1 MPFPFILSCDHNR
14 CLPCHGSCLSCSG
27 PAKQDC
33 LSCPAGTRLHDYSC
47 QSCALGNYYESMSNK
62 CYKCHEGCSTCSG
75 PLASDCMS
83 CSDSNLHL
91 DENNTCVPCCHAFH
105 GSKGISEST
114 TKNCC
119 QCDET
124 NMKCL
129 QGKDLEY
136 YGNKKRRSNGRAH
149 AQTERG
155 RYLQNKLTAEN

>member
-1 MPFPFILSCDHNR
+1 
-14 CLPCHGSCLSCSG
+14 
-27 PAKQDC
+27 
-33 LSCPAGTRLHDYSC
+33 
-47 QSCALGNYYESMSNK
+47 MSNK

-91 DENNTCVPCCHAFH
+91 DENNTCVPCCHAFQ
-105 GSKGISEST
+105 GSKGISESL

-149 AQTERG
+149 AQIEKGIFKTMSLLRIVFFIVDM
-155 RYLQNKLTAEN
+155 KENMRNFY